1 MESYTFHLTLVHQA
15 QESLAGALMVAGQL
29 GGGQGERLADAAR
42 EAFVSG
48 LSASLVARAVI
59 LALGTV
65 GMLLLISNAG
75 TRELGT
81 GKQGERA

>member
-1 MESYTFHLTLVHQA
+1 
-15 QESLAGALMVAGQL
+15 MVAGQL